1 MGGKEVLWTA
11 VQLLLVVVLVALI
24 AGSALGQP
32 ILLSFVET
40 DSMDPT
46 LAPGDGF
53 IAVPSP
59 VAGDIQQGDVITF
72 EAQHLNGGGLTTHR
86 VVGETESGYITKG
99 DGNAF
104 RDQDGQEPPVTDGQI
119 VAEALQIN
127 GWVVKIP
134 SLGVFVWGIQDA
146 IGSLQRGLAQLFGSS
161 AFLGRDGIA
170 LLVAG
175 GGVLVLIYGILFD
188 DERRRR
194 DTDRNRGRANVY
206 NPRRIAIALALFM
219 ALTSGGTM
227 VAMSTTHEYGM
238 VSASF
243 DSDRPTTVP
252 TSEESSFNHPALN
265 GGQLPVY
272 AFYEPASSNVD
283 VQPRSATMDRGEVN
297 NVTVTLQ
304 APDETGFYPQYVAEH
319 RYFAVLPFGVVATLY
334 AIHPWVPLVATS
346 LMFGLPLLV
355 VGLAVLGTRPV
366 RTRSTSRDRN
376 SWF

>member
-1 MGGKEVLWTA
+1 
-11 VQLLLVVVLVALI
+11 
-24 AGSALGQP
+24 
-32 ILLSFVET
+32 
-40 DSMDPT
+40 
-46 LAPGDGF
+46 
-53 IAVPSP
+53 
-59 VAGDIQQGDVITF
+59 
-72 EAQHLNGGGLTTHR
+72 
-86 VVGETESGYITKG
+86 
-99 DGNAF
+99 
-104 RDQDGQEPPVTDGQI
+104 
-119 VAEALQIN
+119 
-127 GWVVKIP
+127 
-134 SLGVFVWGIQDA
+134 
-146 IGSLQRGLAQLFGSS
+146 
-161 AFLGRDGIA
+161 
-170 LLVAG
+170 
-175 GGVLVLIYGILFD
+175 
-188 DERRRR
+188 
-194 DTDRNRGRANVY
+194 
-206 NPRRIAIALALFM
+206 
-219 ALTSGGTM
+219 M

-243 DSDRPTTVP
+243 DSEQPTTVP
-252 TSEESSFNHPALN
+252 TGEESSFNHSALN

-366 RTRSTSRDRN
+366 RTRSTSRERN

>member
-1 MGGKEVLWTA
+1 M
-11 VQLLLVVVLVALI
+11 
-24 AGSALGQP
+24 
-32 ILLSFVET
+32 
-40 DSMDPT
+40 
-46 LAPGDGF
+46 
-53 IAVPSP
+53 
-59 VAGDIQQGDVITF
+59 
-72 EAQHLNGGGLTTHR
+72 
-86 VVGETESGYITKG
+86 
-99 DGNAF
+99 
-104 RDQDGQEPPVTDGQI
+104 
-119 VAEALQIN
+119 
-127 GWVVKIP
+127 
-134 SLGVFVWGIQDA
+134 
-146 IGSLQRGLAQLFGSS
+146 
-161 AFLGRDGIA
+161 
-170 LLVAG
+170 
-175 GGVLVLIYGILFD
+175 
-188 DERRRR
+188 
-194 DTDRNRGRANVY
+194 Y

-219 ALTSGGTM
+219 TLISGGTM
-227 VAMSTTHEYGM
+227 VAMSNTHEYGM